1 MSARL
6 RFQGEKST
14 YMERPATIVDV
25 AKRAGVAIS
34 SASSALNGQPGVS
47 EATRTRVRE
56 AADEL
61 GFVPSLRGRSL
72 STKRAYAVGLIV
84 SRDPDVFEEDPF
96 FGGFLAGIETV
107 LRARGYAL
115 VLQMS
120 TTAEENSER
129 YRRMALDR
137 RVDGVFLNEITIDD
151 PRIPLLHELQLP
163 AVAITEAHVD
173 WRPAVVHNNTAVIR
187 ELVDYLYGLGHRRF
201 GHVSGPREFLHS
213 CQRRDAWLDALG
225 AHGITESQVTDGD
238 FTYASGAAAA
248 SKLLSRSD
256 RPTAVFCA
264 NDLTA
269 AGFQARALDLGFS
282 VPDDISIAGYDG
294 TALSTY
300 VRPALTTITTS
311 PHSLGA
317 TAASLLLDRIDGRI
331 VDKVELEQSRL
342 VVRDSTG
349 PAPLQR

>member
-1 MSARL
+1 MSP
-6 RFQGEKST
+6 GEESHS
-14 YMERPATIVDV
+14 MERPTTIVDV

-34 SASSALNGQPGVS
+34 SASSALNGRPGVS
-47 EATRTRVRE
+47 DATRTRVRK

-72 STKRAYAVGLIV
+72 SSKRAYAVGLIV
-84 SRDPDVFEEDPF
+84 SRDADVFEEDPF
-96 FGGFLAGIETV
+96 FGGFLAGIESV
-107 LRARGYAL
+107 LGVRGYAL

-120 TTAEENSER
+120 TTVEENTER

-137 RVDGVFLNEITIDD
+137 RVDGVFINEITIND

-163 AVAITEAHVD
+163 AVAITEARVD
-173 WRPAVVHNNTAVIR
+173 WTPAVVHDNTAVIR

-201 GHVSGPREFLHS
+201 GHVSGPRDFLHS
-213 CQRRDAWLDALG
+213 CQRRNAWLDALR
-225 AHGITESQVTDGD
+225 AHGISESVVTDGD
-238 FTYASGAAAA
+238 FTYAGGAAAA

-269 AGFQARALDLGFS
+269 AGFQARAIDLGLS
-282 VPDDISIAGYDG
+282 VPGDISIAGYDG

-311 PHSLGA
+311 PHALGA
-317 TAASLLLDRIDGRI
+317 TAAALLLDRIDGR
-331 VDKVELEQSRL
+331 VGDNVELEESRL
-342 VVRDSTG
+342 VIRDSTG
-349 PAPLQR
+349 PALTPR

>member
-1 MSARL
+1 
-6 RFQGEKST
+6 
-14 YMERPATIVDV
+14 MERPATIVDV

-34 SASSALNGQPGVS
+34 SASSALNGRPGVS
-47 EATRTRVRE
+47 DATRTRVRE

-72 STKRAYAVGLIV
+72 SSKRAYAVGLIV

-96 FGGFLAGIETV
+96 FGGFLAGIESV
-107 LRARGYAL
+107 LGARGYAL

-120 TTAEENSER
+120 TTAQENTER

-137 RVDGVFLNEITIDD
+137 RIDGVFLNEITIDD

-163 AVAITEAHVD
+163 AVAITEARVD
-173 WRPAVVHNNTAVIR
+173 WTPAVVHDNTAVIR
-187 ELVDYLYGLGHRRF
+187 ELVDYLYDLGHRRF
-201 GHVSGPREFLHS
+201 AHVGGPREFLHS
-213 CQRRDAWLDALG
+213 CQRRNAWLDALR
-225 AHGITESQVTDGD
+225 AHGISESQVTDGD
-238 FTYASGAAAA
+238 FTYAGGAAAA
-248 SKLLSRSD
+248 SKVLSGREH
-256 RPTAVFCA
+256 PTAVFCA

-269 AGFQARALDLGFS
+269 AGFQARAIDLGLS
-282 VPDDISIAGYDG
+282 VPHDISIAGYDG

-331 VDKVELEQSRL
+331 VNNVELEQSRL
-342 VVRDSTG
+342 VLRDSTG
-349 PAPLQR
+349 PAPAPH